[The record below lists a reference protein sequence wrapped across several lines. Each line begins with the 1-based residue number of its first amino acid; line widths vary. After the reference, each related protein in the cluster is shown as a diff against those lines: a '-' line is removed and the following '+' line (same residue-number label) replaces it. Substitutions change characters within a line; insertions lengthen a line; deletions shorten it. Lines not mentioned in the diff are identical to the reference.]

1 MTVAGQHALPA
12 VGQEA
17 PGFSLPSTGGGEV
30 SLGDFR
36 GKQNVLLAFF
46 PLAFTSTCTAEM
58 CEFSEEY
65 ARYESTD
72 TAVLPISVDSVPTL
86 RAFKA
91 HEGLRLEMLSDFHRE
106 VARAYGVLKQPQFFA
121 ERAYILI
128 DRRGVVRWAHVESEL
143 GTKRETADLMRAIAA
158 A

>member
-1 MTVAGQHALPA
+1 MTVAGQQMLPT
-12 VGQEA
+12 VGSEA
-17 PGFSLPSTGGGEV
+17 PLFSLPSTGGGEV
-30 SLGDFR
+30 SLTDFR
-36 GKQNVLLAFF
+36 ANQNVLLAFF

-65 ARYESTD
+65 ARYESTE

-91 HEGLRLEMLSDFHRE
+91 QEGLRVELLSDFHRD
-106 VARAYGVLKQPQFFA
+106 VARAYGVLKEPEFFA

-128 DRRGVVRWAHVESEL
+128 DRTGVVRWTHVETQL
-143 GTKRETADLMRAIAA
+143 GTKRATADLMRAIAA
-158 A
+158 T